1 MSVRASSARR
11 SPNSGT
17 RPGLR
22 ARQAPYRQ
30 AWASARAALARVG
43 VGGDRAAPWAR
54 WQQPDR
60 FGLAGY
66 RQDERLGHR
75 RGARHGGK
83 IGDSGGHGEHQDRV
97 HGIVGRDLFQAAAE
111 DIRRDGR
118 GGIDGAGDLAPG
130 GSSRRS

>member
-1 MSVRASSARR
+1 VGQRAGGAR
-11 SPNSGT
+11 G
-17 RPGLR
+17 
-22 ARQAPYRQ
+22 
-30 AWASARAALARVG
+30 VG
-43 VGGDRAAPWAR
+43 VGGDRAGAR
-54 WQQPDR
+54 WWPWQQPDR

-66 RQDERLGHR
+66 RQDERLGDV

-118 GGIDGAGDLAPG
+118 GGIDGAPPRMPANRQTG
-130 GSSRRS
+130 GNGRKTMPDGVPA